1 MSSGFAIRSATID
14 DVPLIRAFIAELA
27 AYEKLSD
34 EVVVDDDALRTQLF
48 GARPVAEALLCFV
61 GREPAAFAIFFQ
73 NFSTFLGRPGLYLE
87 DLFVRP
93 EYRRRG
99 LGRAMLGHLARE
111 ANRRGCGR
119 FEWTVLDWNEAA
131 IEFYESLGARVLHE
145 WRVCRVTGEA
155 LRKFGE

>member
-1 MSSGFAIRSATID
+1 
-14 DVPLIRAFIAELA
+14 
-27 AYEKLSD
+27 
-34 EVVVDDDALRTQLF
+34 
-48 GARPVAEALLCFV
+48 
-61 GREPAAFAIFFQ
+61 
-73 NFSTFLGRPGLYLE
+73 
-87 DLFVRP
+87 
-93 EYRRRG
+93 
-99 LGRAMLGHLARE
+99 MLGHLARE